1 MNNEI
6 EVALALL
13 GAEPLAGSGFE
24 GEQPEPDFG
33 YGAPAPDR
41 EQK

>member
-6 EVALALL
+6 ENALELL
-13 GAEPLAGSGFE
+13 GAEPLAGSGFDE
-24 GEQPEPDFG
+24 EEPEPDF
-33 YGAPAPDR
+33 YDAAPAPDQ